1 METTVLKAKNNLSLL
16 LRKVEAGEEVMIRR
30 GSKGA
35 KFRITRV
42 EEPVRRTLD
51 PDPRFKNLIAFDDQ
65 DIWESEWKE
74 E

>member
-1 METTVLKAKNNLSLL
+1 MTVLKAKNNLSLL
-16 LRKVEAGEEVMIRR
+16 LRKVEAGEDVMIRR

-42 EEPVRRTLD
+42 EEPVKRTLD
-51 PDPRFKNLIAFDDQ
+51 PDPRFKNLIAFEDE